1 MGWSPWGN
9 ERGGN
14 EDDKASNRDSI
25 ARKERHGAL
34 IRHWGRLRGVEG
46 ALRMGMC
53 VRVRRGLVVAG
64 LLLGAV
70 LALSAALVAPARA
83 ETVLTTSSIVVEGNR
98 RVEADT
104 VRSYFKVAPG
114 ERLDAAKIDA
124 ALKALYGTGLFQD
137 VRISQ
142 SGGKLIVTV
151 VEAPVINKIAFEGNH
166 RLKDEQLLQEIQSKE
181 RGALSRAAVQA
192 DVQRII
198 EIYQRNGRFDVS
210 VVPKIIDRPNNRVDL
225 VFEINEGEKT
235 GIKSI
240 VFVGNNA
247 YSAWRLKEVIKT
259 SESTFLSFLQTT
271 DVYDPDRVE
280 ADRDLIRRFY
290 LKHGYADVQVVSATG
305 VYDPARKGFIVTF
318 TIEEGALY
326 HFGAIDIQSN
336 VRAVNAQSLRRV
348 LRMGA
353 GQTYNG
359 EAVEKTVEGMTIEL
373 ARRGYPFGQV
383 RPRGDRNP
391 SERTIGV
398 LFVVDEGTRAYIERI
413 NIRGNYRTRDYVIR
427 REFDINEGDP
437 YNRALVDRAE
447 RRVKNLNYFKNVK
460 VTNEPGSA
468 PDRVVIN
475 VDVEEQPTGDFSIQG
490 GYSTANGWLAEVS
503 VTERN
508 LLGTGRFARAG
519 VTYGQYV
526 RAVELSYA
534 EPYFLDYRTSMGVDL
549 FAKQTIASS
558 YLSYG
563 TESYGGTLKWGL
575 PLREDLALQLR
586 YSAFEQKI
594 TLPGSLN
601 SCNNLNPDLSTTFP
615 VPNAIGVTDSPFPAG
630 TTSCFALGQASLPIR
645 VELAQGA
652 YLTSIIGYGLAYNS
666 LDNNKLPTSGV
677 YVSFGQDFAGVGGDV
692 SYLRTT
698 LDMRA
703 YYEVVSDLVS
713 MLHLQ
718 AGDMFSLKNCPVA
731 NTCVSNNN
739 YVRLLDDFKMG
750 PNLVRG
756 FQPAGIGPRDITPGT
771 TNDALGGTMYWG
783 ASFEMQYPLYFLPKD
798 SGFRGAV
805 FVDSGALWGYRGET
819 SNPATGEINGLVT
832 GTNPAN
838 GIPPAPNTA
847 TFFCQ
852 CALQYTDTP
861 APRASVGA
869 SIIWDSPFGPLRFDL
884 AYPFIKQNGD
894 RTQLF
899 SFGGGTKF

>member
-1 MGWSPWGN
+1 M
-9 ERGGN
+9 
-14 EDDKASNRDSI
+14 D
-25 ARKERHGAL
+25 
-34 IRHWGRLRGVEG
+34 
-46 ALRMGMC
+46 MC

-64 LLLGAV
+64 LLLGGI
-70 LALSAALVAPARA
+70 LALSAAFGAPARA
-83 ETVLTTSSIVVEGNR
+83 ETVLTASSIVVEGNR

-142 SGGKLIVTV
+142 SGSKLVVTV
-151 VEAPVINKIAFEGNH
+151 VEAPVIDKIAFEGNH

-181 RGALSRAAVQA
+181 RGALLRAAVQA

-235 GIKSI
+235 GIKSLI
-240 VFVGNNA
+240 FVGNNA

-271 DVYDPDRVE
+271 DVYDPDRIE

-305 VYDPARKGFIVTF
+305 VYDPSKKGFVVTF
-318 TIEEGALY
+318 TIEEGPLY
-326 HFGAIDIQSN
+326 HFGAVDIQSN
-336 VRAVNAQSLRRV
+336 VRAVSGQSLRPV

-353 GQTYNG
+353 GQIYNG
-359 EAVEKTVEGMTIEL
+359 EAVEKTVEDMTIEL

-391 SERTIGV
+391 SARTIGV
-398 LFVVDEGTRAYIERI
+398 LFLVDEGTRAYIERI

-447 RRVKNLNYFKNVK
+447 RRIKNLNYFKNVK
-460 VTNEPGSA
+460 ITNEPGSA

-475 VDVEEQPTGDFSIQG
+475 VDVEEQPTGDFSVQG

-503 VTERN
+503 ITERN
-508 LLGTGRFARAG
+508 LLGTGRFARG
-519 VTYGQYV
+519 SVTYGQFV
-526 RAVELSYA
+526 RGVELSYA

-549 FAKQTIASS
+549 FAKQTLASS
-558 YLSYG
+558 FLSYG

-594 TLPGSLN
+594 TLPSQLD
-601 SCNNLNPDLSTTFP
+601 SCNNLNPDLFTTFP
-615 VPNAIGVTDSPFPAG
+615 VPSAIGVPGSPFLSFA
-630 TTSCFALGQASLPIR
+630 TTPNCFELGQASLPVR
-645 VELAQGA
+645 VELQQGA
-652 YLTSIIGYGLAYNS
+652 YLTSILGYGLVYNS

-677 YVSFGQDFAGVGGDV
+677 YVSFGQDFAGLGGAV

-698 LDMRA
+698 VDVRA
-703 YYEVVSDLVS
+703 YYEIVSDLVS

-718 AGDMFSLKNCPVA
+718 AGDMYSLKSCPIA
-731 NTCVSNNN
+731 NTCASNSD

-771 TNDALGGTMYWG
+771 SNDALGGTMYWG
-783 ASFEMQYPLYFLPKD
+783 ASWEMQYPLYFLPKD
-798 SGFRGAV
+798 SGFRGAI
-805 FVDSGALWGYRGET
+805 FVDSGSLWGYRGET
-819 SNPATGEINGLVT
+819 SSPSTGEINGVIT
-832 GTNPAN
+832 ATNP
-838 GIPPAPNTA
+838 GPPVTTG

-852 CALQYTDTP
+852 CAMQFADSP
-861 APRASVGA
+861 AVRASAGA

-884 AYPFIKQNGD
+884 AYPFLKQSYD
-894 RTQLF
+894 RTQFF

>member
-1 MGWSPWGN
+1 M
-9 ERGGN
+9 
-14 EDDKASNRDSI
+14 D
-25 ARKERHGAL
+25 
-34 IRHWGRLRGVEG
+34 
-46 ALRMGMC
+46 MC

-64 LLLGAV
+64 LLLGGI
-70 LALSAALVAPARA
+70 LALSAAFGAPARA
-83 ETVLTTSSIVVEGNR
+83 ETVLTASSIVVEGNR

-151 VEAPVINKIAFEGNH
+151 VEAAVIDKIAFEGNH

-198 EIYQRNGRFDVS
+198 EIYQRNGRFDIS

-235 GIKSI
+235 GIKSLI
-240 VFVGNNA
+240 FVGNNA

-259 SESTFLSFLQTT
+259 SESTFLSFLQTS
-271 DVYDPDRVE
+271 DVYDPDRIE

-305 VYDPARKGFIVTF
+305 VYDPSKKGFVVTF

-326 HFGAIDIQSN
+326 HFGAVDIQSN
-336 VRAVNAQSLRRV
+336 VRAVSGQSLRPV

-353 GQTYNG
+353 GQIYNG
-359 EAVEKTVEGMTIEL
+359 EAVEKTVEDMTIEL

-391 SERTIGV
+391 SARTIGV
-398 LFVVDEGTRAYIERI
+398 LFLVDEGTRAYIERI

-447 RRVKNLNYFKNVK
+447 RRIKNLNYFKNVK
-460 VTNEPGSA
+460 ITNEPGSA

-475 VDVEEQPTGDFSIQG
+475 VDVEEQPTGDFSVQG

-503 VTERN
+503 ITERN
-508 LLGTGRFARAG
+508 LLGTGRYARG
-519 VTYGQYV
+519 SVTYGQFV
-526 RAVELSYA
+526 RGVELSYA

-549 FAKQTIASS
+549 FAKQTLASS

-594 TLPGSLN
+594 TLPSQLD
-601 SCNNLNPDLSTTFP
+601 SCNNLNPDLFTTFP
-615 VPNAIGVTDSPFPAG
+615 APGAIGVPGSPFLSFA
-630 TTSCFALGQASLPIR
+630 TTPNCFELGQASLPVR
-645 VELAQGA
+645 VELQQGA
-652 YLTSIIGYGLAYNS
+652 YLTSILGYGLVYNS

-677 YVSFGQDFAGVGGDV
+677 YVSFGQDFAGLGGAV

-698 LDMRA
+698 VDVRA
-703 YYEVVSDLVS
+703 YYEIVSDLVS

-718 AGDMFSLKNCPVA
+718 AGDMYSLKSCPIA
-731 NTCVSNNN
+731 NTCASNSD

-750 PNLVRG
+750 PNWCAASSPPASGHVISRPEPATTHSAARCTG
-756 FQPAGIGPRDITPGT
+756 APAGKCNIRCISCPRTAASAAPFSSIPVPCGAIGVKPQARRPGKST
-771 TNDALGGTMYWG
+771 
-783 ASFEMQYPLYFLPKD
+783 
-798 SGFRGAV
+798 V
-805 FVDSGALWGYRGET
+805 
-819 SNPATGEINGLVT
+819 
-832 GTNPAN
+832 
-838 GIPPAPNTA
+838 
-847 TFFCQ
+847 
-852 CALQYTDTP
+852 
-861 APRASVGA
+861 
-869 SIIWDSPFGPLRFDL
+869 
-884 AYPFIKQNGD
+884 
-894 RTQLF
+894 
-899 SFGGGTKF
+899 

>member
-1 MGWSPWGN
+1 MG
-9 ERGGN
+9 R
-14 EDDKASNRDSI
+14 
-25 ARKERHGAL
+25 
-34 IRHWGRLRGVEG
+34 
-46 ALRMGMC
+46 C
-53 VRVRRGLVVAG
+53 VRVTRGLVVAG
-64 LLLGAV
+64 LLLATV
-70 LALSAALVAPARA
+70 VAWSAALVAPARA
-83 ETVLTTSSIVVEGNR
+83 QAALTATSIVVEGNR

-104 VRSYFKVAPG
+104 VRSYFKLAPG

-137 VRISQ
+137 VRINQ

-166 RLKDEQLLQEIQSKE
+166 RIKDEQLLQEIQSKE
-181 RGALSRAAVQA
+181 RGTLSRAAVQA

-198 EIYQRNGRFDVS
+198 EIYQRNGRFDVTAQ
-210 VVPKIIDRPNNRVDL
+210 PKIIDRPNNRVDL
-225 VFEINEGEKT
+225 VFEVNEGEKT
-235 GIKSI
+235 GIKSL

-247 YSAWRLKEVIKT
+247 YSSWRLKEVIKT

-271 DVYDPDRVE
+271 DVYDPDRIE

-305 VYDPARKGFIVTF
+305 VYDPGKKGFVVTF
-318 TIEEGALY
+318 TIEEGPLY
-326 HFGAIDIQSN
+326 HFGAVDIQSN
-336 VRAVNAQSLRRV
+336 VRAVNAQTLRPV

-353 GQTYNG
+353 GQIYNG
-359 EAVEKTVEGMTIEL
+359 EAVEKTIEDMTIEL

-391 SERTIGV
+391 TTRTIGV

-447 RRVKNLNYFKNVK
+447 RRVKNLNFFKNVK
-460 VTNEPGSA
+460 ITNEPGSA

-490 GYSTANGWLAEVS
+490 GYSTANGWLAEIS

-526 RAVELSYA
+526 RGIELNYA
-534 EPYFLDYRTSMGVDL
+534 EPYFLDYRTSMGIDL
-549 FAKQTIASS
+549 FAKQTLASS

-575 PLREDLALQLR
+575 PLREDMALQLR

-594 TLPGSLN
+594 TLPSTLN
-601 SCNNLNPDLSTTFP
+601 SCNDINPDLVTTFP
-615 VPNAIGVTDSPFPAG
+615 VPNAIGVNSSPFLAG
-630 TTSCFALGQASLPIR
+630 TTNCFALGQASLPIR

-652 YLTSIIGYGLAYNS
+652 YLTSSIGYGLAYNS

-677 YVSFGQDFAGVGGDV
+677 YISFGQDFAGVGGDV
-692 SYLRTT
+692 SYLRSTV
-698 LDMRA
+698 DMRA
-703 YYEVVSDLVS
+703 YYEIIPDLVS
-713 MLHLQ
+713 ILHLQ
-718 AGDMFSLKNCPVA
+718 GGDMFSLKSCPT
-731 NTCVSNNN
+731 NNSCVSNNN

-771 TNDALGGTMYWG
+771 SNDALGGTMYWG

-819 SNPATGEINGLVT
+819 ANPATGEINGTVV
-832 GTNPAN
+832 GM
-838 GIPPAPNTA
+838 IPSGPPTP
-847 TFFCQ
+847 FFCQ
-852 CALQYTDTP
+852 CALQYTDSP
-861 APRASVGA
+861 LPRASAGA
-869 SIIWDSPFGPLRFDL
+869 SIIWDSPFGPLRFDI
-884 AYPFIKQNGD
+884 AYPFLKQNGD

>member
-1 MGWSPWGN
+1 
-9 ERGGN
+9 
-14 EDDKASNRDSI
+14 
-25 ARKERHGAL
+25 
-34 IRHWGRLRGVEG
+34 
-46 ALRMGMC
+46 MGMW
-53 VRVRRGLVVAG
+53 VRVKRGLVVAG
-64 LLLGAV
+64 LLLGIGVAGLPV
-70 LALSAALVAPARA
+70 GATFAAPA
-83 ETVLTTSSIVVEGNR
+83 ETNLTASNIVVEGNR

-104 VRSYFKVAPG
+104 IRSYFKLAPG

-142 SGGKLIVTV
+142 SGNKVIVTV
-151 VEAPVINKIAFEGNH
+151 VEAAVINKIAFEGNH
-166 RLKDEQLLQEIQSKE
+166 RLKDEQILQEIQSKE
-181 RGALSRAAVQA
+181 RGALSRATVQA

-198 EIYQRNGRFDVS
+198 EIYQRNGRFDVG

-235 GIKSI
+235 GIKSL

-271 DVYDPDRVE
+271 DVYDPDRIE

-305 VYDPARKGFIVTF
+305 VYDPAKKGFVVTF
-318 TIEEGALY
+318 TIEEGPLY
-326 HFGAIDIQSN
+326 RFGAVDIQSN
-336 VRAVNAQSLRRV
+336 VRAVNAESLRPV

-353 GQTYNG
+353 GQIYNG
-359 EAVEKTVEGMTIEL
+359 ESVEKTVEDMTIEL

-391 SERTIGV
+391 TTRTIGV
-398 LFVVDEGTRAYIERI
+398 LLVVDEGTRAYIERI
-413 NIRGNYRTRDYVIR
+413 NIRGNYRTRDYVVR

-437 YNRALVDRAE
+437 YNRALIDRAE
-447 RRVKNLNYFKNVK
+447 RRVKNLNFFKNVK
-460 VTNEPGSA
+460 ITNEPGSA

-519 VTYGQYV
+519 VTYGQFI
-526 RAVELSYA
+526 RGIELSYA

-549 FAKQTIASS
+549 FAKQTLPST

-563 TESYGGTLKWGL
+563 TETYGGNLKWGV
-575 PLREDLALQLR
+575 PLREDLAIQLR
-586 YSAFEQKI
+586 YSIYDQKI
-594 TLPGSLN
+594 TLPAQLDN
-601 SCNNLNPDLSTTFP
+601 CNNLNPDLINTFP
-615 VPNAIGVTDSPFPAG
+615 TPAAIAADQAIGGPNYGVTPP
-630 TTSCFALGQASLPIR
+630 TSCFAFGQASLPVR

-652 YLTSIIGYGLAYNS
+652 TLTSALGYGFIYNS
-666 LDNNKLPTSGV
+666 LDNNRLPTSGV
-677 YVSFGQDFAGVGGDV
+677 LFNFGQDFAGVGGDV
-692 SYLRTT
+692 SYLRSSV
-698 LDMRA
+698 DMRA
-703 YYEVVSDLVS
+703 YYEVVSDLVG

-718 AGDMFSLKNCPVA
+718 AGDIYGFKNCPSPNA
-731 NTCVSNNN
+731 CNGNN
-739 YVRLLDDFKMG
+739 YVRMLDDFKMG

-756 FQPAGIGPRDITPGT
+756 FQPAGLGPRDITPGT
-771 TNDALGGTMYWG
+771 TNDNIGGTMYWG
-783 ASFEMQYPLYFLPKD
+783 ASFEFQYPLYFLPKD

-805 FVDSGALWGYRGET
+805 FVDSGSVWGYRGET
-819 SNPATGEINGLVT
+819 QFPATGEINGTVSPTAL
-832 GTNPAN
+832 
-838 GIPPAPNTA
+838 APGALGPLTP
-847 TFFCQ
+847 FSCQ
-852 CALQYTDTP
+852 CGMQFADSP
-861 APRASVGA
+861 AVRASAGA
-869 SIIWDSPFGPLRFDL
+869 SLIWDSPFGPLRFDF
-884 AYPFIKQNGD
+884 AYPFLKQSYD
-894 RTQLF
+894 RTQFF